1 MVELIIQ
8 ISNAS
13 RTSQFKQ
20 KFVSHIE
27 ATQRPTD
34 SSSHAAASDDTALAT
49 GAPAVATTMT
59 AAVPSMMSSMMIYM
73 MRPASVSV
81 VLPAS
86 MMSKMSMLPASL

>member
-1 MVELIIQ
+1 MVEHIIQ

-20 KFVSHIE
+20 KFVR
-27 ATQRPTD
+27 RPTD

-86 MMSKMSMLPASL
+86 MKSKRMSKMSMLPASL